1 MSGFVVKAADAPSV
15 VLIDWRKGYLD
26 PTETVAQ
33 DLGWSVRDCA
43 NDGTPVEVAEQHH
56 DFWRSWAEF
65 RGGKPGRFYLVS
77 ARIQTSRGREVARSM
92 VMRIATGPI
101 PS

>member
-1 MSGFVVKAADAPSV
+1 MSGYTVKPADAPSV
-15 VLIDWRKGYLD
+15 VLIDWRKGYLEA
-26 PTETVAQ
+26 TETVSR
-33 DLGWSVRDCA
+33 DLGWSVRECVS
-43 NDGTPVEVAEQHH
+43 DGDPVEVAEQHH

-77 ARIQTSRGREVARSM
+77 ARIRTSRGREVARSM
-92 VMRIATGPI
+92 VMRISTGPV